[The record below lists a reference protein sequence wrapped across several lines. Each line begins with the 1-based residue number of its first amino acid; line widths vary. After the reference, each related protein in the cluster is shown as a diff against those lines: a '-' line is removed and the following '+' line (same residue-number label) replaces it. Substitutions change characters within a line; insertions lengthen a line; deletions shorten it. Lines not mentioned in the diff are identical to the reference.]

1 MYIRGFFAYACK
13 RWDENDRGPWG
24 GAGAEFMMDI
34 RSFQQLFQA
43 GNNAGNALRG
53 GRSNSILAAFV
64 AASVGVSL
72 AGHLAGDSGRRRRI
86 YRRFLRGL
94 ARRRTPVVD
103 TFLLNP
109 F

>member
-1 MYIRGFFAYACK
+1 ML
-13 RWDENDRGPWG
+13 
-24 GAGAEFMMDI
+24 DI
-34 RSFQQLFQA
+34 RSLQQLFPAWNSA
-43 GNNAGNALRG
+43 GSALRA
-53 GRSNSILAAFV
+53 GRSNGILAAFV

-72 AGHLAGDSGRRRRI
+72 AGHLAGGGGRRRRI

-103 TFLLNP
+103 SFLRNP